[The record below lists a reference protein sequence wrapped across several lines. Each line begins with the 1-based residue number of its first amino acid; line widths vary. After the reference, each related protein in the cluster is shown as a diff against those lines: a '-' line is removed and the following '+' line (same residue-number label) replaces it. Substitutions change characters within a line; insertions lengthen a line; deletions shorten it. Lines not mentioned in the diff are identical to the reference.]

1 MDWERWRLG
10 SKRDAEQKIDQIP
23 HANKAVTFD
32 EPLWQ
37 LAGDLD
43 PSSSLSEYGMP
54 MNQREIERRLAL
66 LAAIVNSSDDAILSS
81 DLNGT
86 ITSWNKGAERTF
98 GYTEAE
104 MLGHHTSELSP
115 ENEKEDA
122 EHVLE
127 MIRRGETVDHH
138 ETIRRHKD
146 GSDVIVSM
154 TVSPIRNSAGDL
166 IGASKVSRDITS
178 ARRAEEALR
187 NTDKLALA
195 GRMAAS
201 IAHEINNPLE
211 AITNLLYL
219 MSQEVL
225 SEEVRGYL
233 TLAQH
238 ELFRVSHIASE
249 TLGFFRN
256 NSGPAMTSLADIADS
271 ALSLHIGRLTTCNVF
286 VQKEYA
292 PVPPM
297 FLHQGE
303 LRQVLVNLVA
313 NALDAMPKGGR
324 LRIRI
329 HPALHVRTG
338 EPGVR
343 ISIAD
348 SGLGMGEATLR
359 QIFEPFYTTKG
370 ATGTG
375 LGLWVSSQIIAR
387 HRGSISVRS
396 SQAAEH
402 KGTVFSIFL
411 PRIDEASSGE
421 RPTESGSRQLSLPI
435 EENGSTSREDVSRR
449 TLAEPDPPSTAYNA
463 A

>member
-1 MDWERWRLG
+1 MDWEHWRLR
-10 SKRDAEQKIDQIP
+10 SKREREQKTDQTP
-23 HANKAVTFD
+23 RTDKTVTFD

-43 PSSSLSEYGMP
+43 PSCSLSETGTAMA
-54 MNQREIERRLAL
+54 QEEIERRLAL

-81 DLNGT
+81 DLRGV

-104 MLGHHTSELSP
+104 MLGHYTSELSP
-115 ENEKEDA
+115 ENAKEDA
-122 EHVLE
+122 ERVLE
-127 MIRRGETVDHH
+127 MVRRGETVDHH
-138 ETIRRHKD
+138 EAIRRHKD

-154 TVSPIRNSAGDL
+154 TVSPIRDAAGNL
-166 IGASKVSRDITS
+166 IGVSKVSRDITS

-219 MSQEVL
+219 MSQETL

-256 NSGPAMTSLADIADS
+256 NSGNATTSLADLADS
-271 ALSLHIGRLTTCNVF
+271 ALSLHIGRLTTCNVV

-292 PVPPM
+292 PLPPM
-297 FLHQGE
+297 PLHQGE

-329 HPALHVRTG
+329 HPAIDARTG
-338 EPGVR
+338 GRGVR

-348 SGLGMGEATLR
+348 SGSGMSEATLR

-370 ATGTG
+370 STGTG

-387 HRGSISVRS
+387 HQGSISVRS
-396 SQAAEH
+396 SQAAER
-402 KGTVFSIFL
+402 KGTAFSIFL
-411 PRIDEASSGE
+411 PRINETPSSE
-421 RPTESGSRQLSLPI
+421 MEPEPGSRQLSLPI
-435 EENGSTSREDVSRR
+435 EENDSISREDASRR
-449 TLAEPDPPSTAYNA
+449 TRAEPDPPSTAYNA